1 MGAGGVMSINEL
13 EIGATMY
20 AADNKLFVTAT
31 DVVAYEIVSI
41 TGAVISQSSLNG
53 NSIVDLNH
61 LANGV
66 YLINYSTSVGTK
78 SFKFVKG

>member
-1 MGAGGVMSINEL
+1 MSINEL
-13 EIGATMY
+13 EIGATLY

-31 DVVAYEIVSI
+31 EVVAYEVVAIS
-41 TGAVISQSSLNG
+41 GAVVSQSSING
-53 NSIVDLNH
+53 NTIVDLNH